1 MKKFFKK
8 VIRKVWGFLLN
19 PKRVMMR
26 VSVVNIT
33 FIVIGIFATICFAEY
48 QISQQET
55 IVAAPCSL
63 ATSARL
69 IGEPIELEP
78 IVIDNAK
85 PVKKEVVKKV
95 NKKNKIKNKKKKE
108 ESIETSIDAKYTV
121 YDAPT
126 KETFKSYMPYKLQ
139 SGKSIFGS
147 WSEQY
152 RLQTQQAF
160 TDYTCGIR
168 TVNGRYCIAMGSFY
182 TDTIGQYID
191 IVMDNGA
198 VLECIIGDQKAD
210 KDTDPSHRY
219 HAIDGSIVEFII
231 DSDAMIG
238 MARKMGDMSYADDS
252 FEGSIDKIIVYDYVY
267 EF

>member
-1 MKKFFKK
+1 MKKKFRK
-8 VIRKVWGFLLN
+8 VVRKVWGFLLN
-19 PKRVMMR
+19 PKRVT
-26 VSVVNIT
+26 VKVNVVNVA
-33 FIVIGIFATICFAEY
+33 FIIIGVFATVGFAEY

-55 IVAAPCSL
+55 IVAAPCNL
-63 ATSARL
+63 AKSARL
-69 IGEPIELEP
+69 IGEPIELEKIEIKNSKP
-78 IVIDNAK
+78 I
-85 PVKKEVVKKV
+85 KKEVVKKT
-95 NKKNKIKNKKKKE
+95 KKKKVEKKKE
-108 ESIETSIDAKYTV
+108 ESIEASVDAKYTV

-147 WSEQY
+147 WSDQY

-160 TDYTCGIR
+160 TDYTRGVR

-191 IVMDNGA
+191 IVMDNGS
-198 VLECIIGDQKAD
+198 VLECIVGDQKAD
-210 KDTDPSHRY
+210 KDTDPSHRF

-231 DSDAMIG
+231 DSDAMIS
-238 MARKMGDMSYADDS
+238 MARKMGDMSYAGES